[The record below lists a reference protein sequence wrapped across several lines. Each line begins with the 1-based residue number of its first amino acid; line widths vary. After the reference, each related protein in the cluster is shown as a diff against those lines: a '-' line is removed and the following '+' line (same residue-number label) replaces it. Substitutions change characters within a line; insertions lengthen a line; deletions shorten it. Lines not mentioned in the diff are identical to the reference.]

1 MKTVSITTLASFGL
15 VGLLLTAAPQVQA
28 APMSSVYSSVTS
40 FDSGKSFV
48 QKVADEKK
56 KKKKKKGK
64 KKKK

>member
-28 APMSSVYSSVTS
+28 APMSSVYSSV
-40 FDSGKSFV
+40 DSGKSFV